1 MGTANLYPIGLNR
14 YYPTEPTKDAK
25 GRQRVS
31 RTPIQTDSSAQPWW
45 RNNRL
50 VAVVVLLFLG
60 GMTLWL
66 WPRFDDGDQRG
77 QRVSVAV
84 ERGALTINVLTD
96 GTIKPSDQVVI
107 SNTMEGRTTI
117 LSLVDEGTM
126 VQKGDL
132 LIELD
137 SSALEDRLVEQ
148 QIRVQNDASDYIQA
162 RENLEVVKNQAASD
176 VEQAQ
181 LALEFARVD
190 LEKYEKGEYPAEV
203 DEARASIAV
212 SEEELRRAEE
222 RHEWSKVLFEEKFLS
237 QTELQADAL
246 AAQKARLDLDLSQGR
261 LELLREYDYPRRIK
275 ELRAEVKRTS
285 MALERIRLKAGADV
299 VQAEAKLKAK
309 EAVLEQSRTR
319 LEKIK
324 TEISKTRI
332 RAPQEGMVVYA
343 TSTKASWRGS
353 VEPLDEGQEVRER
366 QELIYLPSSKSKAV
380 ETKIHE
386 SDLQQ
391 VQVGQRAIVHV
402 DALPQETF
410 AGTVTNIGVLP
421 DATSAWLNPDL
432 KLFSVDI
439 SLEREHEQLRSGM
452 NCAVEIIHSEIED
465 TLFVPLQAVVMEQGQ
480 AYVYKVSATGEHV
493 CTPVQ
498 IGAANAHHVQIL
510 EGVKENAHV
519 LLNPPLAQES

>member
-1 MGTANLYPIGLNR
+1 VTRIPAQ
-14 YYPTEPTKDAK
+14 A
-25 GRQRVS
+25 
-31 RTPIQTDSSAQPWW
+31 DSSPLPWW
-45 RNNRL
+45 RNKIL
-50 VAVVVLLFLG
+50 GAAVALIILG
-60 GMTLWL
+60 GTALWL
-66 WPRFDDGDQRG
+66 QPPFDEGGAPG
-77 QRVSVAV
+77 QDVRVAV
-84 ERGALTINVLTD
+84 ERGALTISVLTD

-137 SSALEDRLVEQ
+137 ASALEERLVEQ
-148 QIRVQNDASDYIQA
+148 QIRVQNDEAAYIQG
-162 RENLEVVKNQAASD
+162 RENLAVVKNQAQSD

-181 LALEFARVD
+181 LALEFAHVD
-190 LEKYEKGEYPAEV
+190 LEKYEQGEYPAEV
-203 DEARASIAV
+203 DEAHARIAV
-212 SEEELRRAEE
+212 SQEELRRAEE

-246 AAQKARLDLDLSQGR
+246 AAQKARLDLDLSRGK

-285 MALERIRLKAGADV
+285 MALERIKRKAASDV
-299 VQAEAKLKAK
+299 VQAEANLKAK

-324 TEISKTRI
+324 TEIGKTRI

-343 TSTKASWRGS
+343 TSTQASWRGN

-366 QELIYLPSSKSKAV
+366 QELIYLPSSKAKAV

-391 VQVGQRAIVHV
+391 VQVGQRAMVRV

-410 AGTVTNIGVLP
+410 TGAVTSIGVLP

-439 SLEREHEQLRSGM
+439 SLEREHDQLRSGM
-452 NCAVEIIHSEIED
+452 NCAVEIIHSELED
-465 TLFVPLQAVVMEQGQ
+465 VLYVPLQAVVMEHGH
-480 AYVYKVSATGEHV
+480 AYVYKTDPDGRAVRK
-493 CTPVQ
+493 PVQ

-510 EGVKENAHV
+510 EGVKENELV
-519 LLNPPLAQES
+519 LLNPPLIQGR

>member
-1 MGTANLYPIGLNR
+1 MP
-14 YYPTEPTKDAK
+14 
-25 GRQRVS
+25 
-31 RTPIQTDSSAQPWW
+31 RTPTQTNYSALPWW

-50 VAVVVLLFLG
+50 PGVVVLIILG
-60 GMTLWL
+60 GMALWL
-66 WPRFDDGDQRG
+66 WPSFDDAGTPG

-84 ERGALTINVLTD
+84 TRGALTINVLTD
-96 GTIKPSDQVVI
+96 GTIRPSDQVVI

-137 SSALEDRLVEQ
+137 ASALEERLVEQ
-148 QIRVQNDASDYIQA
+148 QIRLQNDEAAYIQA
-162 RENLEVVKNQAASD
+162 RENLAVVKNQAQSD

-190 LEKYEKGEYPAEV
+190 LEKYEQGEYPAEV
-203 DEARASIAV
+203 DEARARITV
-212 SEEELRRAEE
+212 SQEELRRAEE

-246 AAQKARLDLDLSQGR
+246 AAQKARLDLDLSRGK

-285 MALERIRLKAGADV
+285 MALERIKRKAAADV
-299 VQAEAKLKAK
+299 VQAEANLKAK
-309 EAVLEQSRTR
+309 KAVLEQSRTR

-343 TSTKASWRGS
+343 TSTKASWRGN

-391 VQVGQRAIVHV
+391 VHVGQQAIVRV

-452 NCAVEIIHSEIED
+452 NCAVEIVHSTLVD
-465 TLFVPLQAVVMEQGQ
+465 VLFVPLQAVVMEQGKS
-480 AYVYKVSATGEHV
+480 YVYKTGADGD
-493 CTPVQ
+493 PVRVRVQ
-498 IGAANAHHVQIL
+498 VGPANAHHVQIL
-510 EGVKENAHV
+510 EGVQEDERV
-519 LLNPPLAQES
+519 LLNPPLEQGR

>member
-1 MGTANLYPIGLNR
+1 MPRIST
-14 YYPTEPTKDAK
+14 
-25 GRQRVS
+25 QS
-31 RTPIQTDSSAQPWW
+31 DSSALPWW

-50 VAVVVLLFLG
+50 PGVVVLFILG
-60 GMTLWL
+60 GMALWL
-66 WPRFDDGDQRG
+66 WPPFEDAGAPG

-137 SSALEDRLVEQ
+137 ASALEERLVEQ
-148 QIRVQNDASDYIQA
+148 QIRVQNDESDYIQA
-162 RENLEVVKNQAASD
+162 RENLAVVKNQAQSD

-190 LEKYEKGEYPAEV
+190 LKKYEQGEYPAAL
-203 DEARASIAV
+203 DEAHARIAV
-212 SEEELRRAEE
+212 SQEELRRAEE

-246 AAQKARLDLDLSQGR
+246 AAQKARLDLDLSRGK

-285 MALERIRLKAGADV
+285 MALERIKRKAASDV
-299 VQAEAKLKAK
+299 VQAEASLKAK
-309 EAVLEQSRTR
+309 EAVLAQSRTR

-324 TEISKTRI
+324 TEIGKTRI

-343 TSTKASWRGS
+343 TSTKASWRGN
-353 VEPLDEGQEVRER
+353 VEPLDAGQEVRER

-391 VQVGQRAIVHV
+391 VKVGQQAIVRV

-410 AGTVTNIGVLP
+410 AGTVTHIGVLP

-439 SLEREHEQLRSGM
+439 SLKREHEQLRSGM
-452 NCAVEIIHSEIED
+452 NCAVEIIHSELED
-465 TLFVPLQAVVMEQGQ
+465 ALYVPVQAAVMEQGQ
-480 AYVYKVSATGEHV
+480 AYVYQTGADGE
-493 CTPVQ
+493 PVRKLVQ
-498 IGAANAHHVQIL
+498 LGAANAHHVQIL
-510 EGVKENAHV
+510 EGVQENERV
-519 LLNPPLAQES
+519 LLNPPLAQGR

>member
-1 MGTANLYPIGLNR
+1 MTRP
-14 YYPTEPTKDAK
+14 
-25 GRQRVS
+25 S
-31 RTPIQTDSSAQPWW
+31 SQTTSSALSWW
-45 RNNRL
+45 RNYRL
-50 VAVVVLLFLG
+50 VGVALLLLLA

-66 WPRFDDGDQRG
+66 WPRFEERAPHG

-84 ERGALTINVLTD
+84 KRGDLTINVLTD

-117 LSLVDEGTM
+117 LSLVKEGTM
-126 VQKGDL
+126 VQQGDL

-137 SSALEDRLVEQ
+137 ASALEDRLVEQ
-148 QIRVQNDASDYIQA
+148 QIRVQNDAADYVQA

-181 LALEFARVD
+181 LALEFSHVD
-190 LEKYEKGEYPAEV
+190 LEKYEKGEYPAAV
-203 DEARASIAV
+203 DEARARIAV
-212 SEEELRRAEE
+212 SQEELRRAEE
-222 RHEWSKVLFEEKFLS
+222 RHSWSEVLFEEKFLS

-246 AAQKARLDLDLSQGR
+246 AAQKARLDLDLSRGR

-285 MALERIRLKAGADV
+285 MALERIKRKAGANV
-299 VQAEAKLKAK
+299 VQAEASLMAR

-324 TEISKTRI
+324 TEISKTQI

-343 TSTKASWRGS
+343 TSTKANWRGN
-353 VEPLDEGQEVRER
+353 VEPLDTGQEVRER
-366 QELIYLPSSKSKAV
+366 QELIYLPSSKAKAV

-391 VQVGQRAIVHV
+391 VRVGQQAIVRV
-402 DALPQETF
+402 DALPQEIF
-410 AGTVTNIGVLP
+410 SGRVINIGVLP

-439 SLEREHEQLRSGM
+439 SLEHEHEQLRSGM
-452 NCAVEIIHSEIED
+452 NCAVEIIHSELED
-465 TLFVPLQAVVMEQGQ
+465 VLFVPLQAVVLEQGHP
-480 AYVYKVSATGEHV
+480 YVYTAGSDGAPVRV
-493 CTPVQ
+493 PVQ

-510 EGVKENAHV
+510 AGVEEQERV
-519 LLNPPLAQES
+519 LLNPPLAQGR

>member
-1 MGTANLYPIGLNR
+1 VTRISS
-14 YYPTEPTKDAK
+14 
-25 GRQRVS
+25 QS
-31 RTPIQTDSSAQPWW
+31 DSSALPWW
-45 RNNRL
+45 RNHRL
-50 VAVVVLLFLG
+50 LGMVLLLIMG

-66 WPRFDDGDQRG
+66 WPQFEESNAQG
-77 QRVSVAV
+77 QQVSVAV

-137 SSALEDRLVEQ
+137 ASALEERLVEQ
-148 QIRVQNDASDYIQA
+148 QIRVQNDEAAYIQA
-162 RENLEVVKNQAASD
+162 RENLAVVKNQAESD

-181 LALEFARVD
+181 LAQEFARVD
-190 LEKYEKGEYPAEV
+190 LEKYEKGEYPAEL
-203 DEARASIAV
+203 DEARARIAV
-212 SEEELRRAEE
+212 SQEELRRAEE
-222 RHEWSKVLFEEKFLS
+222 RHEWSEVLFEEKFLS

-246 AAQKARLDLDLSQGR
+246 AAQKARLDLNLSRGK
-261 LELLREYDYPRRIK
+261 LELLREYNYPRRIK

-285 MALERIRLKAGADV
+285 MALERIKRKAASDV
-299 VQAEAKLKAK
+299 VQAEASLKAK

-324 TEISKTRI
+324 TEISKTSI

-343 TSTKASWRGS
+343 TSTKASWRGN

-366 QELIYLPSSKSKAV
+366 QELIYLPSSKAKAV
-380 ETKIHE
+380 ESKIHE

-391 VQVGQRAIVHV
+391 VQVGQRAIVRV

-410 AGTVTNIGVLP
+410 KGKVTHIGVLP

-452 NCAVEIIHSEIED
+452 NCTVEIIHSELED
-465 TLFVPLQAVVMEQGQ
+465 ALFVPLQAVVMEQGM
-480 AYVYKVSATGEHV
+480 AYVYKVGAGGESGRN
-493 CTPVQ
+493 PVQ

-510 EGVKENAHV
+510 EGVKEKERV
-519 LLNPPLAQES
+519 LLNPPLAQGR

>member
-1 MGTANLYPIGLNR
+1 M
-14 YYPTEPTKDAK
+14 
-25 GRQRVS
+25 S
-31 RTPIQTDSSAQPWW
+31 RTPTQSNSSTLAWW

-50 VAVVVLLFLG
+50 LGVAVLLILG
-60 GMTLWL
+60 GMALWL
-66 WPRFDDGDQRG
+66 WPRFDDGGAPG

-126 VQKGDL
+126 VEKGDL

-137 SSALEDRLVEQ
+137 ASALEERLVEQ
-148 QIRVQNDASDYIQA
+148 QIRVQNDESDYIQA
-162 RENLEVVKNQAASD
+162 RENLAVVKNQAQSD

-190 LEKYEKGEYPAEV
+190 LEKYEQGEYPAEV
-203 DEARASIAV
+203 DEARARIAV
-212 SEEELRRAEE
+212 SQEELRRAEE

-246 AAQKARLDLDLSQGR
+246 AAQKARLDLDLSRGK

-285 MALERIRLKAGADV
+285 MALERIKRKAAADV
-299 VQAEAKLKAK
+299 VQAEASLKAK
-309 EAVLEQSRTR
+309 EAVLAQSRTR

-366 QELIYLPSSKSKAV
+366 QELIYLPSSRAKAV

-391 VQVGQRAIVHV
+391 VQVGQKAIVRV

-410 AGTVTNIGVLP
+410 TGIVTSIGVLP

-439 SLEREHEQLRSGM
+439 SLAREHEQLRSGM
-452 NCAVEIIHSEIED
+452 NCAVEIIQSELED
-465 TLFVPLQAVVMEQGQ
+465 ALYVPVQAVVMEHGL
-480 AYVYKVSATGEHV
+480 AYVYKTGSNAEPV
-493 CTPVQ
+493 RKPVQ
-498 IGAANAHHVQIL
+498 IGAANAHYVQIL
-510 EGVKENAHV
+510 EGVKEDERV
-519 LLNPPLAQES
+519 LLNPPLPQGR